1 MYVVDMFLDKKA
13 SRYVKSIWQAL
24 SENGI
29 DSSLINMDG
38 LFPHITLAVYDDIDK
53 NKFIEKMKEFKL
65 QLDVIDTKFDILGVF
80 PTTGAC
86 ITTPVVTE
94 ELLTLHRKY
103 YDYFKEFN
111 SNARAYYLPDNW
123 NPHCSLAMGLDKE
136 KLMEAFK
143 FILNMYEPFEASLE
157 DIALYEIEM
166 ENGKFTDS
174 IRLF

>member
-1 MYVVDMFLDKKA
+1 MYVVDIFLDRKA
-13 SRYVKSIWQAL
+13 SRYVESIWKAL
-24 SENGI
+24 SDNGI
-29 DSSLINMDG
+29 DSSLSNMEG
-38 LFPHITLAVYDDIDK
+38 LSPHITLAIYDDIDK
-53 NKFIEKMKEFKL
+53 DKFIAKMKEFKSKIN
-65 QLDVIDTKFDILGVF
+65 VIDTKFDVLGVF

-94 ELLTLHRKY
+94 ELLALHRKY

-136 KLMEAFK
+136 KLMDAFK

-157 DIALYEIEM
+157 GIALYEIEM